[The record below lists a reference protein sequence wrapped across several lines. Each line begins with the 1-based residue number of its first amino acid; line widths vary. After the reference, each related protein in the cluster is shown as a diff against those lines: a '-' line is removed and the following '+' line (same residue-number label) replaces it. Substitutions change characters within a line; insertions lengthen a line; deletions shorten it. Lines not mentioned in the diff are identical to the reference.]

1 MAKYHIQ
8 NTKDFGI
15 AGTVTVFYQGDNRWT
30 TEHEHR
36 KIYDKKADATAE
48 LYDFGG
54 KVIKDVT
61 YDPNA
66 IDGDGDGIVQEGTQ
80 FERSID

>member
-8 NTKDFGI
+8 HIQRFDGGQKVI
-15 AGTVTVFYQGDNRWT
+15 FYQGNNHWT

>member
-8 NTKDFGI
+8 NVQKLNGGQRI
-15 AGTVTVFYQGDNRWT
+15 IFYQGNNYWT

-80 FERSID
+80 FERSIN

>member
-36 KIYDKKADATAE
+36 KIYNKKADATKE
-48 LYDFGG
+48 LYEFGG
-54 KVIKDVT
+54 SVVKDIS

-66 IDGDGDGIVQEGTQ
+66 IDGDGDGIVQEGTE
-80 FERSID
+80 FERVIE

>member
-8 NTKDFGI
+8 NTQYLNDNLKI
-15 AGTVTVFYQGDNRWT
+15 IYYQGNNHWT

-36 KIYDKKADATAE
+36 KIYNKKADATAE

-54 KVIKDVT
+54 NVVKDSV

-66 IDGDGDGIVQEGTQ
+66 IDGDGDGVVQEGTE
-80 FERSID
+80 FERAL

>member
-8 NTKDFGI
+8 HIQEI
-15 AGTVTVFYQGDNRWT
+15 AGVNKTIFYQGNNHWT

-36 KIYDKKADATAE
+36 KIYNKKADATAE
-48 LYDFGG
+48 LYEFGG

-61 YDPNA
+61 YDPGA
-66 IDGDGDGIVQEGTQ
+66 IDGDGDGIVQEGTE
-80 FERSID
+80 FERSIE

>member
-8 NTKDFGI
+8 NVQELNGKPKTI
-15 AGTVTVFYQGDNRWT
+15 YYQGDNSWT

-36 KIYDKKADATAE
+36 KLYDRKKDATAE

-61 YDPNA
+61 FDPNA
-66 IDGDGDGIVQEGTQ
+66 IDGDGDGIVQEGTE
-80 FERSID
+80 FERPIE